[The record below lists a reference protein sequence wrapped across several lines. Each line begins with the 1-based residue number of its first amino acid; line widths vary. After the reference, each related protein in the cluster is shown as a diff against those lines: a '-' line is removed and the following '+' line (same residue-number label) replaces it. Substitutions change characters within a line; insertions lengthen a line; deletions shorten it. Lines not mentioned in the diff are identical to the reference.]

1 MSSIGTRLYSLFE
14 GVKIAFDALRT
25 NKVRAGLTILGI
37 AVGVFVVTVMS
48 AAVHG
53 INEGVSSSLA
63 AAGPNTFFITKWPAE
78 INSCN
83 GSGDSCPWRHNRPL
97 TLDQAKD
104 IRALPIIAGVTAHV
118 GTSTRIRY
126 VDREL
131 PGVTVD
137 AYSPEWFDVSGGD
150 ITPGRNF
157 TPEEY
162 DAGTPVI
169 LVNDKVVE
177 KLFLGSDA
185 IGKQVRLNGEV
196 FTVIG
201 VYHPIPNAFDP
212 GTSGKI
218 VMPLTAAQH
227 KLQAS
232 LAWMDLT
239 VKPRDGVNR
248 DDAMDEVIATLR
260 VDRHLRPSRI
270 NDFFTST
277 PDQILAL
284 YNRIVGVFFLV
295 MIVLSA
301 IGLLVGGVGVIAIMM
316 ISVTERT
323 REIGVRKALGATRI
337 TILWQFLVEA
347 ATLTTI
353 GAIAGLLV
361 GGALTVFIRDTTPIQ
376 AATPPMAIVA
386 ALGCSAFAGIVF
398 GMLPAIRAASLD
410 PVAALRHE

>member
-1 MSSIGTRLYSLFE
+1 MSIGTRLYSILE
-14 GVKIAFDALRT
+14 GVKIAFDSIRT

-53 INEGVSSSLA
+53 INEGVASSIA
-63 AAGPNTFFITKWPAE
+63 AAGPTTFFISRWPAE
-78 INSCN
+78 ITSCN
-83 GSGDSCPWRHNRPL
+83 GSADSCPWRRNKPL
-97 TLDQAKD
+97 TLDNAKD
-104 IRALPIIAGVTAHV
+104 IRALPSIAGVTAHIS
-118 GTSTRIRY
+118 TSARMKY
-126 VDREL
+126 ADREL
-131 PGVTVD
+131 PGVSVD
-137 AYSPEWFDVSGGD
+137 AYTPEWFDVSGGD

-162 DAGTPVI
+162 DAEAPVI

-177 KLFLGSDA
+177 KLFLGSEP
-185 IGKQVRLNGEV
+185 IGKDVRLNGQV

-218 VMPLTAAQH
+218 IMPIPAAQH
-227 KLQAS
+227 KLQAT
-232 LAWMDLT
+232 LWWMDLT
-239 VKPRDGVNR
+239 VKPREGVRR
-248 DDAMDEVIATLR
+248 DDAMDDVIATLR
-260 VDRHLRPSRI
+260 ETRHLRPSRI
-270 NDFFTST
+270 NDFFTAT

-323 REIGVRKALGATRI
+323 REIGVRKALGATRG

-353 GAIAGLLV
+353 GAIAGLAV
-361 GGALTVFIRDTTPIQ
+361 GGALTVLIRSTTPIQ
-376 AATPPMAIVA
+376 AATPPLAIVA

>member
-1 MSSIGTRLYSLFE
+1 MIE
-14 GVKIAFDALRT
+14 
-25 NKVRAGLTILGI
+25 
-37 AVGVFVVTVMS
+37 
-48 AAVHG
+48 
-53 INEGVSSSLA
+53 
-63 AAGPNTFFITKWPAE
+63 
-78 INSCN
+78 
-83 GSGDSCPWRHNRPL
+83 
-97 TLDQAKD
+97 
-104 IRALPIIAGVTAHV
+104 GVTAHV
-118 GTSTRIRY
+118 SSSARMKY
-126 VDREL
+126 ADREL
-131 PGVTVD
+131 PGVAID
-137 AYSPEWFDVSGGD
+137 AYTPDWFDVSGGD

-177 KLFLGSDA
+177 KLFLGSEA
-185 IGKQVRLNGEV
+185 IGKEVRLNGEV

-212 GTSGKI
+212 GTTGKI
-218 VMPLTAAQH
+218 VMPVTAAQH
-227 KLQAS
+227 KLEVS
-232 LAWMDLT
+232 LSWMDLT
-239 VKPRDGVNR
+239 VKPRAGVDR
-248 DDAMDEVIATLR
+248 DDAMDETIATLR
-260 VDRHLRPSRI
+260 VDRHLRPARI
-270 NDFFTST
+270 NDFFTAT

-323 REIGVRKALGATRI
+323 REIGVRKALGATRG

-353 GAIAGLLV
+353 GAVAGLVV
-361 GGALTVFIRDTTPIQ
+361 GGALTIVIRSTTPIQ
-376 AATPPMAIVA
+376 AATPPLAIVA
-386 ALGCSAFAGIVF
+386 ALASSAFAGVVF